1 MNRFMGLRTR
11 LVVAILVIV
20 APVIVAALVA
30 LGSLAA
36 SLLGTAAEHELAA
49 QSRTAADSIEH
60 WDHYFVLALENLR
73 GQPDIVGMNP
83 DDQRPVLE
91 QMKRVYD
98 RVDIVRATRPDG
110 ISVART
116 DGKTP
121 ISYADREWFKACMAG
136 APVARQ
142 ILVTKTTGKPALNF
156 STPIRDDTGK
166 IIGVVSAVTGL
177 NSMAEVLGLADKS
190 RDAQTFVVDEKGRA
204 LAHPDTQTAMTLCD
218 LSTYPPVAQAIT
230 GHSGDLTFTDSNK
243 HAWLANVV
251 HLSNGWSVIS
261 QREQTQIMG
270 RGYEIMQI
278 AYWLGGIALILIAI
292 ATWLVSTRTIRPIR
306 NLTDAATKLAGGDW
320 SFRVP
325 ENRHD
330 ELGILAKSF
339 NKMVVDLER
348 SYRNIEE
355 TVKQRT
361 AELEIAKSIADRAS
375 QAKGQF
381 LANMSHEI
389 RTPMTAIIGYSDV
402 MLEPDQSLSERHDAL
417 QAIRRNARH
426 LLELIN
432 DVLDLSKIEAEQ
444 MTVEHIPCDLPQLIG
459 QAASLIRPRV
469 QEKGLNFK
477 VTFEGQIP
485 RLITTDPLRVRQIL
499 VNLVGNAS
507 KFTEKGGIEVKVSAK
522 IPADPTA
529 NCKIRLAVCDTGI
542 GMTQDQLAKL
552 FRPFTQADESTTRR
566 FGGTGLGLTISKS
579 LATLL
584 GGDITV
590 ESTYG
595 QGCVFTVT
603 LDGGC
608 IDGVELL
615 SNLTEQ
621 GVAPAPKETAS
632 FPTIA
637 LHGRILLAEDGV
649 DNQRLISMYLKRAGA
664 EVVIAENGR
673 IAVDLARSQKF
684 DLILMDMQMPEMD
697 GYAAASK
704 LRDCGCTLPIIALT
718 ANAMAEDR
726 QKSLKAGCTD
736 YLTKPIDK
744 TKLLTTVRGYL
755 LEQAQAA

>member
-1 MNRFMGLRTR
+1 MNRFLGLRTR
-11 LVVAILVIV
+11 LVLAILLIV
-20 APVIVAALVA
+20 APVIVAALLS

-36 SLLGTAAEHELAA
+36 SLLGTAAERELAT
-49 QSRTAADSIEH
+49 QSHTAADSIDRWE
-60 WDHYFVLALENLR
+60 HYFILALDNLR

-83 DDQRPVLE
+83 GDQRPVLD

-110 ISVART
+110 LSVART

-121 ISYADREWFKACMAG
+121 VSYADREWFKACMAG

-142 ILVTKTTGKPALNF
+142 VIITKTSGIPALNI
-156 STPIRDDTGK
+156 SAPIRDDTGK

-177 NSMAEVLGLADKS
+177 KSMGEVLGLTNKGHDE
-190 RDAQTFVVDEKGRA
+190 QLYVVDEKGRA

-218 LSTYPPVAQAIT
+218 LSAYPPVHQAIT
-230 GHSGDLTFTDSNK
+230 GHIGDLVFTDSNG

-261 QREQTQIMG
+261 QREQTQIMS
-270 RGYEIMQI
+270 RGIEIMHI
-278 AYWLGGIALILIAI
+278 AYWLGGVALVLVAI

-306 NLTDAATKLAGGDW
+306 NLTTAAGQLAAGDW
-320 SFRVP
+320 SLRVP
-325 ENRHD
+325 ENRSD
-330 ELGILAKSF
+330 ELGLLAKSF
-339 NKMVVDLER
+339 NKMVVELER
-348 SYRNIEE
+348 SYRNIED

-361 AELEIAKSIADRAS
+361 AELEIAKSAADRAS

-507 KFTEKGGIEVKVSAK
+507 KFTEKDTIEVKVSAR
-522 IPADPTA
+522 IPSDPTA
-529 NCKIRLAVCDTGI
+529 SCKVRLAVCDTGI

-579 LATLL
+579 LANLL
-584 GGDITV
+584 GGDITI
-590 ESTYG
+590 ESTAG
-595 QGCVFTVT
+595 QGSIFTVT
-603 LDGGC
+603 LNGGC

-621 GVAPAPKETAS
+621 GVAPAPKETSAT
-632 FPTIA
+632 PTIT
-637 LHGRILLAEDGV
+637 LHGRILLAEDGL

-673 IAVDLARSQKF
+673 IAVDRVRAEKF
-684 DLILMDMQMPEMD
+684 DLVLMDMQMPEMD
-697 GYAAASK
+697 GYAATSK
-704 LRDCGCTLPIIALT
+704 LRNCGFTLPIIALT
-718 ANAMAEDR
+718 ANAMSEDR
-726 QKSLKAGCTD
+726 NKSLNAGCSD

-744 TKLLTTVRGYL
+744 TKLLTTVRSYL
-755 LEQAQAA
+755 QQHAQAA